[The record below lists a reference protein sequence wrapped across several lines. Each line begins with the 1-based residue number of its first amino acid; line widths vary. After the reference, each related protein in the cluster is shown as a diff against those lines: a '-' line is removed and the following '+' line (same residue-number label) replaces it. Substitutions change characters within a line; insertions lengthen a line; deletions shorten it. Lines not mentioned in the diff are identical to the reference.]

1 MDAWTLYALTILP
14 NIGTAAGLLA
24 LLLGT
29 AGGIMLFFGHIEDIT
44 GLKKPAIWM
53 LAVALISLIVCTFT
67 PDEKQLAIIM
77 GGKYLTNS
85 EFSKVPD
92 DVAIALRKLLKKVI
106 ED

>member
-1 MDAWTLYALTILP
+1 MDTWTLYALTMLP
-14 NIGTAAGLLA
+14 NIGNAAGLVA
-24 LLLGT
+24 LLLAT

-44 GLKKPAIWM
+44 GLKKPAMWLLI
-53 LAVALISLIVCTFT
+53 LAFISIMVTTLI
-67 PDEKQLAIIM
+67 PNEKQMAIIL